1 MGGVLAVA
9 ALVAALVLVNLRH
22 RRQRHQ
28 QNGAPMLHA
37 ASDIQGEGEEAG
49 DEEQGGRV
57 MGVVP

>member
-37 ASDIQGEGEEAG
+37 ASDIQEGEEAG